1 MKRMIP
7 VAAILAAVAF
17 PAMAAE
23 EASVE
28 EGKKLFSSS
37 ELGTNGRSCATCHPG
52 GKGLEE
58 AGKSTDEELTE
69 MVNQCI
75 RKPLQG
81 KGLDEGSAEMKSLVA
96 YIKSVSVGEQ
106 K

>member
-1 MKRMIP
+1 MIP
-7 VAAILAAVAF
+7 VAAILATVAF

-23 EASVE
+23 GASVE
-28 EGKKLFSSS
+28 EGKKLFSNP
-37 ELGTNGRSCATCHPG
+37 ELGTNGRSCATCHPE
-52 GKGLEE
+52 GKGLKE

-69 MVNQCI
+69 MVNRCI

-81 KGLDEGSAEMKSLVA
+81 KGLDEDSAEMKSLVA
-96 YIKSVSVGEQ
+96 YIKSVSAGEQ